1 MPSGCELEQLSLM
14 SEMKI
19 DAAAPTQREK
29 TVRVT
34 ARPAVVR
41 FVLIVFDV

>member
-1 MPSGCELEQLSLM
+1 M

-34 ARPAVVR
+34 AGSAVVCNACLLLT
-41 FVLIVFDV
+41 VHTC